1 MGTAGRSDLVLPETA
16 SLSQQKSQIILCSSR
31 DGRNSETPWGGY
43 WALLGVLCNRLVCEE
58 GVSAGVPATEYR
70 NNVHS
75 SQSETVIDWQDHCSN

>member
-58 GVSAGVPATEYR
+58 GVSAGGASHRV
-70 NNVHS
+70 
-75 SQSETVIDWQDHCSN
+75 SEQCTQLTVRDSD